1 MPVSSSFPSEYI
13 LVASLC
19 LFLDIWLVVVWRQ
32 SSVKKTHKQTQQHGL
47 LWLWLGLLIIAF
59 LVLLPHGGLSR
70 SRLIDAF
77 YFIGTLNVFGVL
89 TFGIFGLVCLLLN
102 SMRRE
107 AWRESED
114 AFTGL
119 VGMIAGWIWC
129 YWGII
134 RPSQFT
140 SQRLFGIF
148 WISAIVYVS
157 AKIVASRLRQRP
169 HQS

>member
-1 MPVSSSFPSEYI
+1 MPLSASFPEHI

-19 LFLDIWLVVVWRQ
+19 LFLDMWLVVVWRQ
-32 SSVKKTHKQTQQHGL
+32 SSIKKTHKQTQQHWL
-47 LWLWLGLLIIAF
+47 LWLLLGLLLIIAF
-59 LVLLPHGGLSR
+59 LVLLLHGGLSR

-77 YFIGTLNVFGVL
+77 SFIGTLNVFGVL
-89 TFGIFGLVCLLLN
+89 TFGIFGLVYLLLN
-102 SMRRE
+102 SMRKE
-107 AWRESED
+107 SWRESED
-114 AFTGL
+114 AFAGL

-140 SQRLFGIF
+140 SQRLLGIF
-148 WISAIVYVS
+148 WISAIVYVF
-157 AKIVASRLRQRP
+157 AKIIASRLRQRP